1 MDYNNIDERDYEG
14 ESGPFVKEVVL
25 PPAVYNHALHRGYQT
40 YQEVG
45 FYLIGLFK
53 KGICY
58 VYDLVEFE
66 YSEQSG
72 GFIESDMARFF
83 RVKTGIP
90 MGLRIVGHLHKHPGF
105 TSYSTTDRQNF
116 LRYGHS
122 NPLNVFL
129 IYMVEPHNKISG
141 YTATAER
148 IFNVT
153 VTIRELTSEE
163 MLMEK
168 DLKIEFKT
176 KVLVPQNSEDADIA
190 RIFAENIGSET
201 LKYLSRPT
209 IQPQEKAEAGSS
221 KSTIEVTPRKAV
233 EIQNVGNNKTILYRV
248 FMEETETIADL
259 EKVFKRLVNIPKQK
273 GYELVFYQSGRRL
286 PNDMAIAAINQPLAW
301 TLETGVLQEPYAK
314 FFKFL
319 GKSLGLLKEQ
329 RSEKETILEPTS
341 EKVQEAPTGIPEPQE
356 RVEGTT
362 EHKVLTDQ
370 EKELAVLDTSKKKDT
385 TDLPED
391 PSKKEEKGGSEAQ
404 EGVNKAEEDLR
415 KKRKEARRDRLDYFI

>member
-1 MDYNNIDERDYEG
+1 MDYNNIEERDYEG
-14 ESGPFVKEVVL
+14 KSGPFVKEVIL
-25 PPAVYNHALHRGYQT
+25 PPGVYNHALHRGYQT

-105 TSYSTTDRQNF
+105 TSYSATDKQNF

-122 NPLNVFL
+122 NPLNAFL

-153 VTIRELTSEE
+153 VTIRELTPEE
-163 MLMEK
+163 ELVEK

-176 KVLVPQNSEDADIA
+176 KVLLPQNSEVSDIA
-190 RIFAENIGSET
+190 RVFAENIGSES
-201 LKYLSRPT
+201 LKYLSRPN
-209 IQPQEKAEAGSS
+209 IQPQAKAEAGSAE
-221 KSTIEVTPRKAV
+221 STIEVIPRKAI
-233 EIQNVGNNKTILYRV
+233 EIENVGNNKALLYRV

-259 EKVFKRLVNIPKQK
+259 KKVFKRLVNISKQK
-273 GYELVFYQSGRRL
+273 SYELVFYQSGQQL
-286 PNDMAIAAINQPLAW
+286 PNDTKMVAINQPLAW
-301 TLETGVLQEPYAK
+301 SLEKSVLQESYNK
-314 FFKFL
+314 FFKFV
-319 GKSLGLLKEQ
+319 GKSLGLL
-329 RSEKETILEPTS
+329 REKEK
-341 EKVQEAPTGIPEPQE
+341 EKVPVSVAPPQQERSPEPAIDKSSEAPEAIPEPQE
-356 RVEGTT
+356 KE
-362 EHKVLTDQ
+362 KVLVTLPPA
-370 EKELAVLDTSKKKDT
+370 EKEVAPDLVKEIPAKDSKSD
-385 TDLPED
+385 
-391 PSKKEEKGGSEAQ
+391 SERERAGQ
-404 EGVNKAEEDLR
+404 KAEEDLS
-415 KKRKEARRDRLDYFI
+415 KKRKEVRRDRLDYFI

>member
-1 MDYNNIDERDYEG
+1 MDYNHIDERDDEG

-58 VYDLVEFE
+58 VYDLIEFE

-72 GFIESDMARFF
+72 GFIESNMARFF

-105 TSYSTTDRQNF
+105 TSYSATDKQNF

-129 IYMVEPHNKISG
+129 IYMVEPQNKISG
-141 YTATAER
+141 YTATEEK
-148 IFNVT
+148 IFNIT
-153 VTIRELTSEE
+153 VTIRELTPEE

-176 KVLVPQNSEDADIA
+176 KVLLPRNSEDSDIA
-190 RIFAENIGSET
+190 RIFSENIGSET
-201 LKYLSRPT
+201 LKYLSRPS
-209 IQPQEKAEAGSS
+209 IQPQAKAEAESAG
-221 KSTIEVTPRKAV
+221 STIEVTPRKAI
-233 EIQNVGNNKTILYRV
+233 EIENVGNNKALLYRV

-259 EKVFKRLVNIPKQK
+259 EKVFKRLVNTPKQK
-273 GYELVFYQSGRRL
+273 GYELVFYQSGQKL
-286 PNDMAIAAINQPLAW
+286 PNDTQMVAINQPLVW
-301 TLETGVLQEPYAK
+301 SLETSVLQEPYNK

-319 GKSLGLLKEQ
+319 GKSLGLL
-329 RSEKETILEPTS
+329 REKEKVPVSVAPPQQERSPEPTI
-341 EKVQEAPTGIPEPQE
+341 EKSPEAPEAIPEPQE
-356 RVEGTT
+356 KEKGLVT
-362 EHKVLTDQ
+362 LPPA
-370 EKELAVLDTSKKKDT
+370 EKEVAPDLVKDASAKDSKSD
-385 TDLPED
+385 
-391 PSKKEEKGGSEAQ
+391 SER
-404 EGVNKAEEDLR
+404 EGVVQKAEEDLR
-415 KKRKEARRDRLDYFI
+415 KKQKEVRRDRLDYFI